1 MEKLFEYYR
10 KLVRETDI
18 EFYRYI
24 YSKINWNSRMIGLT
38 GPRGVGKTTLVL
50 QHIKEKLNLNE
61 ALYVT
66 AEDFY
71 FASHR
76 LLDLADAFVK
86 MGGNICLSTKFI
98 NTRIGRKNL
107 NWFMTI
113 TLN

>member
-50 QHIKEKLNLNE
+50 PVSYTHLTLPTI
-61 ALYVT
+61 
-66 AEDFY
+66 
-71 FASHR
+71 
-76 LLDLADAFVK
+76 LLV
-86 MGGNICLSTKFI
+86 
-98 NTRIGRKNL
+98 
-107 NWFMTI
+107 
-113 TLN
+113 